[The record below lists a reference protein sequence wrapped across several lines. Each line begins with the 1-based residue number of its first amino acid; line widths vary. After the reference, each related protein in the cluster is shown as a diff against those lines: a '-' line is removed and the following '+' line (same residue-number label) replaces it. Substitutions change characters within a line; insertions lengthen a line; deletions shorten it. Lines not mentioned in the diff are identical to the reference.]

1 MVGSCPLRSPLLR
14 RTAVAAAI
22 VYFVA
27 GGVLALW
34 FPSDGLDLYV
44 SYVAGVC
51 AADGES
57 PYDHATYV
65 RGWDRLPVPAGL
77 AGTRP
82 FAFAYPPSWIPAC
95 IALSRFSWP
104 TARALWKTCNVA
116 FLVASVLLTFRLL
129 HVARLAAADRAL
141 VWCFALALS
150 PTLTVLAVG
159 QTSLLVLCALVAAAV
174 LVDEGRPALA
184 GLALAVAV
192 TKPQL
197 ASALVLFLALRGA
210 VRPLAVGAAV
220 ALALAA
226 LGLLLTGTSLRSYIA
241 ALGEYTAI
249 NGPTSHIAVG
259 IASTL
264 AHVLRLSTPVATAI
278 GIAIGLLL
286 VAGLAAR
293 RSDVGGAG
301 AHGSIAPVVLY
312 VAPLAFRCHA
322 YDLVAL
328 IPLFAWSRT
337 RDTPRRVRDAIA
349 MLCLVLVVPRAAL
362 ELVWR
367 RTLTATVSP
376 AAFEFVERGYRSW
389 ILLLLLPLVLSA
401 LLRRADG
408 PGYASCGDSV

>member
-1 MVGSCPLRSPLLR
+1 M
-14 RTAVAAAI
+14 
-22 VYFVA
+22 
-27 GGVLALW
+27 
-34 FPSDGLDLYV
+34 
-44 SYVAGVC
+44 
-51 AADGES
+51 
-57 PYDHATYV
+57 
-65 RGWDRLPVPAGL
+65 PAGL
-77 AGTRP
+77 AATRP

-104 TARALWKTCNVA
+104 TARALWKACNVA

-129 HVARLAAADRAL
+129 PAARLDTADRAL

-159 QTSLLVLCALVAAAV
+159 QTSLLVLCALLSAAV
-174 LVDEGRPALA
+174 LVDDGRPALA

-226 LGLLLTGTSLRSYIA
+226 LGVLVTGTSMRSYVA
-241 ALGEYTAI
+241 ALGDYTAI

-264 AHVLRLSTPVATAI
+264 AHVLRLSTLVATAI
-278 GIAIGLLL
+278 GIAVGVLL

-293 RSDVGGAG
+293 RRDVDGA
-301 AHGSIAPVVLY
+301 APAGSIAPVVLY

-337 RDTPRRVRDAIA
+337 RDVPRRVRGAIA
-349 MLCLVLVVPRAAL
+349 ALCLVLVVPRAAL

-389 ILLLLLPLVLSA
+389 ILLLLLPLVLIA
-401 LLRRADG
+401 LLRRAG
-408 PGYASCGDSV
+408 APGYASGGDPI